1 MKIKIIVFIL
11 ASKLS
16 LVSAQSYRELVE
28 EKEQLLKES
37 SEINFLLKKTEASK
51 SVTLED
57 LSLLNNEINVQK
69 NILKIFDKEI
79 NVLAIEKKNIESE
92 LIQNTADLDFLEQ
105 SYSRLLRSSHIFSLK
120 QSPIKFFLS
129 SQSFN
134 QLSRRIYHMRSV
146 ERSKRRLFDEIK
158 EKKKE
163 ILNKK
168 EEVTQKRSHQIKL
181 KYKKNLELDKLSQSK
196 TAKELMINNL
206 TLKQDSL
213 KKVLQQKNTRSDKIS
228 KEILLILEEQKN
240 LEKLN
245 PKFELV
251 SQKFEE
257 NKGKL
262 PWPVNRGSVVS
273 NFGEVPH
280 PVLKGISTINNGIE
294 IATSESSV
302 RSIFD
307 GEVTKIIVMP
317 NGQKVVIVRHGQY
330 FSVYSNL
337 QGLDVNSGDK
347 LKTNETIGSLDDKKS
362 VKRSVLGL
370 QIWKGREKLNP
381 RHWLG
386 GY

>member
-1 MKIKIIVFIL
+1 MKIIVFIL
-11 ASKLS
+11 VSTIS
-16 LVSAQSYRELVE
+16 LVSAQSYSELVE
-28 EKEQLLKES
+28 EKEQLIKES
-37 SEINFLLKKTEASK
+37 GEINLLLKKTEASK

-69 NILKIFDKEI
+69 NLLKIFDKEI
-79 NVLAIEKKNIESE
+79 NVLSIEKKNIESE
-92 LIQNTADLDFLEQ
+92 LIQNTRDLDILKQ
-105 SYSRLLRSSHIFSLK
+105 SYSKLLKSSHIFSLE
-120 QSPIKFFLS
+120 QNPIKFFLS
-129 SQSFN
+129 SKSFN
-134 QLSRRIYHMRSV
+134 QLSRRIYHMSSV
-146 ERSKRRLFDEIK
+146 ERSKRSLFDEIK
-158 EKKKE
+158 VKKRE

-168 EEVTQKRSHQIKL
+168 ERVVEKRSHQIKL
-181 KYKKNLELDKLSQSK
+181 KLKKNLELDKLGQSK
-196 TAKELMINNL
+196 MAKQDMINNL
-206 TLKQDSL
+206 ILKQDSL
-213 KKVLQQKNTRSDKIS
+213 KKVLYKKKLKSDKIS
-228 KEILLILEEQKN
+228 KEILSILEEQKN
-240 LEKLN
+240 LDKLN

-294 IATSESSV
+294 IATNHRSV

-317 NGQKVVIVRHGQY
+317 NGQKVVIIRHGQY

-347 LKTNETIGSLDDKKS
+347 LKTNEIIGSLDDKKS
-362 VKRSVLGL
+362 ANRSVLGL
-370 QIWKGREKLNP
+370 QIWRGREKLNP

>member
-1 MKIKIIVFIL
+1 MKIKIIVFVL
-11 ASKLS
+11 LSKLS
-16 LVSAQSYRELVE
+16 LVSAQSYRELME
-28 EKEQLLKES
+28 EKGQLLKES
-37 SEINFLLKKTEASK
+37 SEINLLLKKTEASK

-79 NVLAIEKKNIESE
+79 KALALENKNIESE
-92 LIQNTADLDFLEQ
+92 LIQNTIDLDILKQ
-105 SYSRLLRSSHIFSLK
+105 SYSKLLKSSHIFSLK

-129 SQSFN
+129 SKSFN
-134 QLSRRIYHMRSV
+134 QLSRRIYHVRSV
-146 ERSKRRLFDEIK
+146 ERSKRGLFDEIE
-158 EKKKE
+158 EKKRE

-168 EEVTQKRSHQIKL
+168 EKVIEKRSKQIKL
-181 KYKKNLELDKLSQSK
+181 KLKKNKELDRLNQTK
-196 TAKELMINNL
+196 TVKQDMINSL
-206 TLKQDSL
+206 ILKQDSL
-213 KKVLQQKNTRSDKIS
+213 KKVLYKKKMRSDKIS
-228 KEILLILEEQKN
+228 KEILSILEEQKN
-240 LEKLN
+240 LDKLS

-273 NFGEVPH
+273 TFGEVPH

-302 RSIFD
+302 KSIFD

-317 NGQKVVIVRHGQY
+317 NGQKVVIIRHGQY

-337 QGLDVNSGDK
+337 QTLDINSGDK
-347 LKTNETIGSLDDKKS
+347 LKTSEIIGSLDDKKS
-362 VKRSVLGL
+362 AKRSVLGL

>member
-1 MKIKIIVFIL
+1 MKIIVFIL
-11 ASKLS
+11 FSTIS
-16 LVSAQSYRELVE
+16 LVSAQSYSELVE
-28 EKEQLLKES
+28 EKEQLIKES
-37 SEINFLLKKTEASK
+37 GEINLLLKKTKASK
-51 SVTLED
+51 SVSLED

-69 NILKIFDKEI
+69 NLLKIFDQEI
-79 NVLAIEKKNIESE
+79 NVLTIEKKNIESE
-92 LIQNTADLDFLEQ
+92 LIQNTRDLDILKQ
-105 SYSRLLRSSHIFSLK
+105 SYSKLLKSSHIFSLK
-120 QSPIKFFLS
+120 QNPIKFFLS
-129 SQSFN
+129 SKSFN
-134 QLSRRIYHMRSV
+134 QLSRRIYHMSSV
-146 ERSKRRLFDEIK
+146 ERSKRGLFDEIK
-158 EKKKE
+158 LKKGE

-168 EEVTQKRSHQIKL
+168 EKVVEKRSHQIKL
-181 KYKKNLELDKLSQSK
+181 KLKKNLELDKLGQSK
-196 TAKELMINNL
+196 MAKQDMINNL
-206 TLKQDSL
+206 ILKQDSL
-213 KKVLQQKNTRSDKIS
+213 KKVLYKKKLKSDKIS
-228 KEILLILEEQKN
+228 KEILSILEEQKN
-240 LEKLN
+240 LDKLN

-294 IATSESSV
+294 IATNQRSV

-317 NGQKVVIVRHGQY
+317 NGQKVVIIRHGQY

-337 QGLDVNSGDK
+337 QGLDINSGDK
-347 LKTNETIGSLDDKKS
+347 LKTNEIIGSLDDTKS

-370 QIWKGREKLNP
+370 QIWRGREKLNP

>member
-37 SEINFLLKKTEASK
+37 REINFLLKKTEASK

-158 EKKKE
+158 KKKKE

-181 KYKKNLELDKLSQSK
+181 KYKKNLEG
-196 TAKELMINNL
+196 N
-206 TLKQDSL
+206 
-213 KKVLQQKNTRSDKIS
+213 
-228 KEILLILEEQKN
+228 
-240 LEKLN
+240 
-245 PKFELV
+245 
-251 SQKFEE
+251 
-257 NKGKL
+257 
-262 PWPVNRGSVVS
+262 
-273 NFGEVPH
+273 
-280 PVLKGISTINNGIE
+280 
-294 IATSESSV
+294 
-302 RSIFD
+302 
-307 GEVTKIIVMP
+307 
-317 NGQKVVIVRHGQY
+317 
-330 FSVYSNL
+330 
-337 QGLDVNSGDK
+337 
-347 LKTNETIGSLDDKKS
+347 GSLMNLMNTTQRPKS
-362 VKRSVLGL
+362 D
-370 QIWKGREKLNP
+370 Q
-381 RHWLG
+381 
-386 GY
+386 

>member
-11 ASKLS
+11 ISKLS

-37 SEINFLLKKTEASK
+37 SEINLLLKKTEESK

-92 LIQNTADLDFLEQ
+92 LIQNTRDLDILKQ
-105 SYSRLLRSSHIFSLK
+105 SYSKLLNSSHIFSLK
-120 QSPIKFFLS
+120 QSTIKFFLS

-134 QLSRRIYHMRSV
+134 QLSRRIYHMSSV

-158 EKKKE
+158 IKKKE

-168 EEVTQKRSHQIKL
+168 EKVTEKRSHQIKL
-181 KYKKNLELDKLSQSK
+181 KYKKSLELDKLNQSK
-196 TAKELMINNL
+196 NAKQDMINNL
-206 TLKQDSL
+206 ILKRDSL

-228 KEILLILEEQKN
+228 NEILSILEEQKN
-240 LEKLN
+240 LDKLS
-245 PKFELV
+245 PKYELV

-262 PWPVNRGSVVS
+262 PWPVYRGSVVS

-294 IATSESSV
+294 IATNDSSV

-317 NGQKVVIVRHGQY
+317 NGQKVVIIRHGQY

-337 QGLDVNSGDK
+337 QAMDVNSGDK
-347 LKTNETIGSLDDKKS
+347 LKTNEIIGSLDEKRS
-362 VKRSVLGL
+362 TKRSVLGL